1 MPKIKRALLSVSDKT
16 GVVEFARG
24 LRELGVTLLSTG
36 GTAKAIADAGL
47 PVTQVSDYTGFPE
60 MMDGRVKTLHPKIH
74 GALLALRDNPEH
86 MAAAKQH
93 GIELID
99 MVVVNL
105 YPFQQTVA
113 KPGVTLEEA
122 IENIDI
128 GGPSMLRSAAKN
140 HRSVAVI
147 CNPARYAD
155 LLAEMKRGGGELS
168 AETLSSLAVEA
179 YAHTAAYDTA
189 ITNYLRSRLGR
200 ETSPLSLPEG
210 EGGVR
215 VRRSANEGPFP
226 AALALRWEK
235 VQDLRYGEN
244 PHQKAAFYR
253 DASGAPVGLAAA
265 KQLHGK
271 ELSFNNFLDLEAV
284 LLPAREF
291 AAPAAIVVKHLS
303 PCGIATAETLVAAY
317 GDALMCDPLSAF
329 GGIVGLNR
337 KLDANTA
344 RAILDGIATYGFL
357 EAILAPGYDADALE
371 MLRAKKD
378 LRLLELPDLAAAD
391 AFDFKRVTGGA
402 VVQDLDTATEPAEW
416 NVVTRAKPTAEQTA
430 SLKFAWQAVKY
441 VKSNA
446 ILIAQGTKAVGI
458 GGGVTSRVDATWL
471 AVRKSEGRGKG
482 GVLASDAF
490 FPKSDA
496 VQVAAEAGIAAI
508 IQPGGSR
515 GDEEAIAM
523 CNQHGIAMVFTGQRH
538 FRH

>member
-1 MPKIKRALLSVSDKT
+1 MPKINRALLSVSDKA

-24 LRELGVTLLSTG
+24 LHDLGVALLSTG
-36 GTAKAIADAGL
+36 GTAKALSDAGL

-74 GALLALRDNPEH
+74 GALLARRDNPEH

-147 CNPARYAD
+147 CNPARYPA
-155 LLAEMKRGGGELS
+155 LLDEMRRSGGELS
-168 AETLSSLAVEA
+168 AETLASLAIEA
-179 YAHTAAYDTA
+179 FAHTAAYDTA
-189 ITNYLRSRLGR
+189 ISGYLTHRLAPA
-200 ETSPLSLPEG
+200 E
-210 EGGVR
+210 
-215 VRRSANEGPFP
+215 AAFP
-226 AALALRWEK
+226 AVLHLRWEK

-253 DASGAPVGLAAA
+253 DASAAPVGLAAA

-271 ELSFNNFLDLEAV
+271 ELSFNNLLDLEAV

-291 AAPAAIVVKHLS
+291 TAPAAVIVKHLS
-303 PCGIATAETLVAAY
+303 PCGIATADTLVTAY

-337 KLDANTA
+337 IVDAGAA

-357 EAILAPGYDADALE
+357 EAILAPGYDPDALQ
-371 MLRAKKD
+371 MLRGKKD
-378 LRLLELPDLAAAD
+378 LRLLELPDLQAAD
-391 AFDFKRVTGGA
+391 CFDFKRVTGGA
-402 VVQDLDTATEPAEW
+402 VVQDLDTAVEPPEIK
-416 NVVTRAKPTAEQTA
+416 VVTRAKPAPEQMA
-430 SLKFAWQAVKY
+430 SLRFAWQAVKY

-446 ILIAQGTKAVGI
+446 ILIAQGTKSVGI

-471 AVRKSEGRGKG
+471 AVRKAEGRAQG

-515 GDEEAIAM
+515 GDEEAIAL
-523 CNQHGIAMVFTGQRH
+523 CNARGIAMVFTGQRH